1 MNNDNEYYTVSE
13 GEIKPSPLYLQ
24 KLNELNRVFSATYLQ
39 PHRIKINEELIKIME
54 ETRKIISDKDFFE
67 IIKKILY
74 HKNSGYINSLKD
86 KRINTLITNL
96 KLIRNFEEDYD
107 IIPNTIRSEMNG
119 AQESD
124 DYYEMVNAKGR
135 ENSVLAIQKNIVNLS
150 KYFLNLLMK
159 TGIDIDKS
167 YAETGGRGKKRKYNT
182 QKKNKSKRRTR
193 RTRRSR
199 RRTFSKKS
207 TKMHK

>member
-13 GEIKPSPLYLQ
+13 GEIKPTHLL
-24 KLNELNRVFSATYLQ
+24 KEKRNLLNMVFSEKYLQ
-39 PHRIKINEELIKIME
+39 PHRIKVNEELIKIME
-54 ETRKIISDKDFFE
+54 ETRKIIISDKDFFE

-96 KLIRNFEEDYD
+96 KLIRNFEDPDYD

-193 RTRRSR
+193 RSR
-199 RRTFSKKS
+199 RRAFSKKS
-207 TKMHK
+207 KKMHK

>member
-1 MNNDNEYYTVSE
+1 MNNDNEYYTISE
-13 GEIKPSPLYLQ
+13 GEIKPTNLL
-24 KLNELNRVFSATYLQ
+24 KEKRNLLNMVFSKEYLQ
-39 PHRIKINEELIKIME
+39 PYRIKINEELIKIME
-54 ETRKIISDKDFFE
+54 ETRKIIISDKDFFE

-74 HKNSGYINSLKD
+74 YKNSGYINSLKD
-86 KRINTLITNL
+86 NRINTLITNL
-96 KLIRNFEEDYD
+96 KLIRNFEDPDYD

-124 DYYEMVNAKGR
+124 NYYEMVNAKGR

-150 KYFLNLLMK
+150 NFFLDVLMK

-167 YAETGGRGKKRKYNT
+167 YGGKRRGKKRKYNT
-182 QKKNKSKRRTR
+182 QKKNKSKRRI
-193 RTRRSR
+193 RRSL
-199 RRTFSKKS
+199 RRTFLKKA

>member
-54 ETRKIISDKDFFE
+54 ETRKIIISDKDFFE

-74 HKNSGYINSLKD
+74 YKNSGYINSLKD
-86 KRINTLITNL
+86 NRINTLITNL
-96 KLIRNFEEDYD
+96 KLIRNFEDPDYD
-107 IIPNTIRSEMNG
+107 IIPKTIRSEMNG

-124 DYYEMVNAKGR
+124 DPYEMVKAKGR

-150 KYFLNLLMK
+150 NFFLDVLMK

-167 YAETGGRGKKRKYNT
+167 YGGKRRGKKRKYNT
-182 QKKNKSKRRTR
+182 QKKNKSKRRN
-193 RTRRSR
+193 RRSLR
-199 RRTFSKKS
+199 RAFSKKA

>member
-13 GEIKPSPLYLQ
+13 GEIKPTNLL
-24 KLNELNRVFSATYLQ
+24 KEKRNLLNMVFSKEYLQ
-39 PHRIKINEELIKIME
+39 PNKIKINEELIKIME
-54 ETRKIISDKDFFE
+54 ETRKIIISDKDFFE

-74 HKNSGYINSLKD
+74 YKNSGYINSLKD
-86 KRINTLITNL
+86 NRINTLITNL
-96 KLIRNFEEDYD
+96 KLIRNFEDPDYD

-124 DYYEMVNAKGR
+124 NYYEMVNAKGR
-135 ENSVLAIQKNIVNLS
+135 ENSVLAIQQNIVNLS
-150 KYFLNLLMK
+150 KYFLSLLMK

-167 YAETGGRGKKRKYNT
+167 YGGKRREKKRKYNT
-182 QKKNKSKRRTR
+182 QKKNKSKRRN
-193 RTRRSR
+193 RRSL
-199 RRTFSKKS
+199 RRTFSKKA